1 MPAREKEKT
10 KRALITVMLALA
22 AAYGILL
29 ACVRDSPDAEV
40 RAAYRRLLLRVHPD
54 KGGTTADQQRLQ
66 AAKEAWEAARKR
78 PSRAGRPKAKAKPK
92 ARPKAGP
99 PRGALGAAEGEP
111 SGRYRINGFGVLLTY
126 HGVRDVAQW
135 DRFVVH
141 LRENHAAWGV
151 RNYSATLETC
161 KNGRLHMHVML
172 QFAKRA
178 DLYSD
183 KFAFENLAANA
194 STNDLLG
201 EGISRNRIQQS
212 IDRGMFYC
220 WAEKVGCSRDP
231 EGNPR
236 RAANYEPCWTEAHRT
251 YAVKGRWPEALWK
264 SHKLT
269 REVYEK
275 YLYLAR
281 DGVPSKR
288 RNLDAVKEHVS
299 SASSPKEIAER
310 IKRIRGNP
318 ALFRPF
324 PPVPVATEWLAR
336 FREDALRYPFLVAR
350 GPSGS
355 GKTEWAKSLFRNPL
369 ELKIGSLSHFPD
381 GMRTFARGVHD
392 GIVLDDVRD
401 LHFLVDHQDKLQGKY
416 DGFFGVEFGPTP
428 GGQLAYR
435 SSSRSTGRRRTRT
448 SS

>member
-264 SHKLT
+264 S
-269 REVYEK
+269 
-275 YLYLAR
+275 
-281 DGVPSKR
+281 S
-288 RNLDAVKEHVS
+288 
-299 SASSPKEIAER
+299 
-310 IKRIRGNP
+310 RG
-318 ALFRPF
+318 
-324 PPVPVATEWLAR
+324 E
-336 FREDALRYPFLVAR
+336 E
-350 GPSGS
+350 
-355 GKTEWAKSLFRNPL
+355 E
-369 ELKIGSLSHFPD
+369 
-381 GMRTFARGVHD
+381 
-392 GIVLDDVRD
+392 
-401 LHFLVDHQDKLQGKY
+401 
-416 DGFFGVEFGPTP
+416 
-428 GGQLAYR
+428 
-435 SSSRSTGRRRTRT
+435 
-448 SS
+448 